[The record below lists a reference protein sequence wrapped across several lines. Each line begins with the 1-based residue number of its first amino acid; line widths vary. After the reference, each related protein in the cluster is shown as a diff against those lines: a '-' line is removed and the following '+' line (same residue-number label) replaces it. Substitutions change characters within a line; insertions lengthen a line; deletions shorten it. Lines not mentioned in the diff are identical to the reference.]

1 MEGSHTTSLLFQS
14 SKISTTQVMPKTCIL
29 TDSTAYF
36 TKPAFAGQDEL
47 TILPHFIQVD
57 DHLQPDSRDLSIYT
71 DPPQFKKLPRTLPP
85 SVEAFQSAYKSL
97 GMQYR
102 EIIVILLSSHLS
114 QAYANALQAVTLAK
128 SPAEI
133 FIIDSLNTA
142 IGLGLLVQAAA
153 EFSHRGYKGVEITRL
168 VRGMINHIYSVFC
181 LPDLSFLSHSGQLD
195 PTQAI
200 VGEMLGVIPFF
211 TLENGRLVHTQ
222 KIRSSRHL
230 VDIMYEFVAEFE
242 NLKYLALLQGVS
254 SYEQESRNLRDRI
267 SQNVRTTPL
276 CEHALSLA
284 LATVIGP
291 HSIGLVAMENQP
303 KDG

>member
-1 MEGSHTTSLLFQS
+1 
-14 SKISTTQVMPKTCIL
+14 MPRTCIL

-36 TKPAFAGQDEL
+36 TKPAFAGQENV
-47 TILPHFIQVD
+47 TILPHHIQVND
-57 DHLQPDSRDLSIYT
+57 KDLPDSKDLSIYYSSFQNKQ
-71 DPPQFKKLPRTLPP
+71 PPLTVPP
-85 SVEAFQSAYKSL
+85 SVDAFSSAYASL
-97 GMQYR
+97 GMKYK
-102 EIIVILLSSHLS
+102 EIVVILISSHLS
-114 QAYANALQAVTLAK
+114 QANANAHQATLTGK
-128 SPAEI
+128 SPANI

-153 EFSHRGYKGVEITRL
+153 EYSHRGFSGAEINRL

-181 LPDLSFLSHSGQLD
+181 LPDLSHLYRSGQID
-195 PTQAI
+195 PAQAI

-222 KIRSSRHL
+222 KIRSPRHL

-242 NLKYLALLQGVS
+242 NLKYLALLQGIT

-276 CEHALSLA
+276 CEHSLSLA
-284 LATVIGP
+284 LATILGP
-291 HSIGLVAMENQP
+291 HSIGLVAMENLP
-303 KDG
+303 KEG

>member
-1 MEGSHTTSLLFQS
+1 
-14 SKISTTQVMPKTCIL
+14 MPRTCIL

-36 TKPAFAGQDEL
+36 TKPAFAGQEHL
-47 TILPHFIQVD
+47 TILPHLIQVD
-57 DHLQPDSRDLSIYT
+57 NHLQPDSRDLSIYYHSSAYK
-71 DPPQFKKLPRTLPP
+71 QLPSTIPP
-85 SVEAFQSAYKSL
+85 SVEAFQAAYTTL
-97 GMQYR
+97 GMKYK
-102 EIIVILLSSHLS
+102 EIVVILLSSHLS
-114 QAYANALQAVTLAK
+114 QAYANAQQAVQEAK
-128 SPAEI
+128 SPAGI

-153 EFSHRGYKGVEITRL
+153 EYSHRGYTGVDINRF

-195 PTQAI
+195 PAQAI

-222 KIRSSRHL
+222 KIRSPRHL

-242 NLKYLALLQGVS
+242 NLKYLALLQGIS

-276 CEHALSLA
+276 CEHGLSLA
-284 LATVIGP
+284 LATILGP

-303 KDG
+303 RDG

>member
-1 MEGSHTTSLLFQS
+1 
-14 SKISTTQVMPKTCIL
+14 MPKTCIL

-36 TKPAFAGQDEL
+36 TKPAFAGQDQL
-47 TILPHFIQVD
+47 TILPHFIQLN
-57 DHLQPDSRDLSIYT
+57 DHLQPDSRDLSMYSH
-71 DPPQFKKLPRTLPP
+71 PAQYKQLPRTIPP
-85 SVEAFQSAYKSL
+85 SVEAFQAAYNLL
-97 GMQYR
+97 GMKYR

-114 QAYANALQAVTLAK
+114 QAYANAQQAVELAK
-128 SPAEI
+128 SPADI

-142 IGLGLLVQAAA
+142 IGLGLLVQAAV
-153 EFSHRGYKGVEITRL
+153 EFSHRGYGGIEINRL

-181 LPDLSFLSHSGQLD
+181 LPDLSFLSHAGQLD
-195 PTQAI
+195 PAQAI

-211 TLENGRLVHTQ
+211 TLENGQLVHTQ
-222 KIRSSRHL
+222 KIRSPRHL

-242 NLKYLALLQGVS
+242 NLKYLALLQGIA

-267 SQNVRTTPL
+267 SQNIRTTPL
-276 CEHALSLA
+276 CEHTLSLA
-284 LATVIGP
+284 LATIIGP